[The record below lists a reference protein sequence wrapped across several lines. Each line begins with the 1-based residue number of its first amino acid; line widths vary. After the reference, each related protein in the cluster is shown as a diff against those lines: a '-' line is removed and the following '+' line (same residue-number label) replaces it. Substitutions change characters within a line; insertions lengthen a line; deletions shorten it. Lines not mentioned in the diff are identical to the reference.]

1 MKVTIALYP
10 ALPRSK
16 IKISAGIGRMCILG
30 SLIICLAMLSL
41 SSDDIEVHS
50 SMEFDRPGKKGL
62 LLLPI
67 VLLRTPFTWTSKTNR
82 GM

>member
-16 IKISAGIGRMCILG
+16 IKISAGIGRVCILG
-30 SLIICLAMLSL
+30 SLIICSALLSL
-41 SSDDIEVHS
+41 GSDDIEVHS
-50 SMEFDRPGKKGL
+50 SMERDRPVKRDL
-62 LLLPI
+62 LLLPT
-67 VLLRTPFTWTSKTNR
+67 VLLKTPFTWTSKTNR